1 MNLENEKT
9 KSAYDFW
16 KNMFP
21 ESLHKLDTDRFDNLV
36 LVLLENDDYITEAE
50 IEQTLGNNVEE
61 WVVDS
66 YSTRFHTLSDMYKLM
81 TNNGY
86 IKQ

>member
-9 KSAYDFW
+9 KSAYEFW
-16 KNMFP
+16 KNIHP

-36 LVLLENDDYITEAE
+36 LVLLENDDYITETE
-50 IEQTLGNNVEE
+50 IEQTLENNVEE
-61 WVVDS
+61 WIVDS

-81 TNNGY
+81 TDNGY
-86 IKQ
+86 VKQ